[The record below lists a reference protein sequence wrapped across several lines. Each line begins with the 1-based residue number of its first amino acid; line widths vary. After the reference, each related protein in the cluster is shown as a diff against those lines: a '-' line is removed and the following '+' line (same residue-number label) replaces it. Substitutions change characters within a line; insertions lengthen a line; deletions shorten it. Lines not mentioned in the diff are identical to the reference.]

1 MKEKKKGKGWKKDNE
16 KVNIREI
23 KRSKNFNEKVIKR
36 KRKEK

>member
-23 KRSKNFNEKVIKR
+23 KRSKREMKTLIKG
-36 KRKEK
+36 K

>member
-23 KRSKNFNEKVIKR
+23 KRSKR
-36 KRKEK
+36 